1 MTCRVPKF
9 SRLGEHTE
17 HIPCGQLDPPCCR
30 HGQRSPSCPKH
41 NKPVPR
47 AGTNPSPKTL
57 HGSALPTPTLPSGRC
72 GDPERSRDMQ
82 EGAGRGKGIL
92 THAPDD
98 PGDPAEPPV
107 PPGHAL
113 IGGGGRCL
121 GGCCCW
127 ELLILRAHPPPPSGS
142 APCCPPEPPGVTPS
156 SGQPRGRPLK
166 PGLAVSPCPHAG
178 LAPPGLTMEG
188 GVAAERCQQG
198 LELLHCWLELH
209 CGSPPAAGRAL
220 PLMSLALKGCGQSSA
235 ARTHQRRHSRAPR
248 DSSGCPRG

>member
-1 MTCRVPKF
+1 MSTQSTF
-9 SRLGEHTE
+9 
-17 HIPCGQLDPPCCR
+17 
-30 HGQRSPSCPKH
+30 
-41 NKPVPR
+41 PVGSWIHPA
-47 AGTNPSPKTL
+47 AGTA
-57 HGSALPTPTLPSGRC
+57 SALPPAPNTTNQCPELAPTHPPKPSTAQPSLRQHYPQGGVGTPR
-72 GDPERSRDMQ
+72 
-82 EGAGRGKGIL
+82 GAVTCRRGQAEGRGYSHMPPMTPAIL
-92 THAPDD
+92 QSHLYHQVMPSS
-98 PGDPAEPPV
+98 AEAV
-107 PPGHAL
+107 AASGAAAA
-113 IGGGGRCL
+113 GNCSS
-121 GGCCCW
+121 C
-127 ELLILRAHPPPPSGS
+127 ELILPLLPGS

-248 DSSGCPRG
+248 DSSGCPRE